1 MTNTT
6 KMPWL
11 KTDRADSKAEND
23 KITDQSLTIKECR
36 TLLEV
41 ISYVEPSS
49 GGWNTEYK
57 TRLRGLKQKAVR
69 GAAMET
75 PSETRERHN
84 IEEYEEQ
91 AQTEDEL
98 FSWWEELD
106 EQHERKLEEDY
117 EAYEE
122 TEIERQHEEAEIER
136 QIEETEIERQIEE
149 QEEIEIERQIEQE
162 QEQEQYRVGK
172 RWEDFSIAEIEKE
185 YKQKNKGNRS

>member
-84 IEEYEEQ
+84 IEEYEEE
-91 AQTEDEL
+91 AQTVDEL

-185 YKQKNKGNRS
+185 YKKKNKGNRS

>member
-41 ISYVEPSS
+41 ISYVEPAS

-57 TRLRGLKQKAVR
+57 TRLHGLKQKARR

-75 PSETRERHN
+75 PRETRERH
-84 IEEYEEQ
+84 
-91 AQTEDEL
+91 
-98 FSWWEELD
+98 
-106 EQHERKLEEDY
+106 
-117 EAYEE
+117 
-122 TEIERQHEEAEIER
+122 
-136 QIEETEIERQIEE
+136 
-149 QEEIEIERQIEQE
+149 
-162 QEQEQYRVGK
+162 
-172 RWEDFSIAEIEKE
+172 
-185 YKQKNKGNRS
+185 QK